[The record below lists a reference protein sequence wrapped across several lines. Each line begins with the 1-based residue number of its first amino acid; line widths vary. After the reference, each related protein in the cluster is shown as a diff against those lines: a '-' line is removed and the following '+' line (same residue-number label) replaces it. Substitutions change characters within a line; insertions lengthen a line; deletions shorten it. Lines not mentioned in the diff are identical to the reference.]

1 MTIDKPAA
9 RSANILL
16 QTEHPEHLQNLS
28 ASLQNLGHQ
37 VSVAN
42 DINQVLSMLDCEN
55 FDLLML
61 DAEHLDIIRIIREEK
76 ACNTPIITL
85 ARLDELEMAEESL
98 GMGAQDYLLEPFKQ
112 TVLNIRV
119 AGALDQRWAKSNQD
133 ERERLLKL
141 EHDMEVA
148 RRIQYSFLPNE
159 LPQVDGWEF
168 EARFYPARIVA
179 GDWYDAFYLTN
190 RRRVGFVIADVCDK
204 GLPSALFMA
213 LCRSLIRAFSQQNQ
227 SLSWMDTSQFQAG
240 DWLKYVTSNAR
251 PAKGSDAAAQL
262 AEAEAEERQRNLPSA
277 GTTQLKSAVNLTN
290 KYVIDNHSESNMFAT
305 MFFGVL
311 DPQTGV
317 FSYINAGHNAP
328 VVIDA
333 AGQIKSRLKPSG
345 PALGIVPKADFK
357 IRNLEIDP
365 GDTLFLFTDG
375 VPDATS
381 PEGQHFTE
389 KCLMDLIQQPGLTA
403 ASIMNLVQNTIH
415 EHTNKAVQF
424 DDVTMVAI
432 HRKV

>member
-1 MTIDKPAA
+1 MDNPAA
-9 RSANILL
+9 RSAHILL
-16 QTEHPEHLQNLS
+16 QTEHPEHLQNLRTQLE
-28 ASLQNLGHQ
+28 AIGHQ
-37 VSVAN
+37 VTVA
-42 DINQVLSMLDCEN
+42 DGRDQVLSLLSCDK

-61 DAEHLDIIRIIREEK
+61 DAEHLDIIRTIRGEK
-76 ACNTPIITL
+76 ACNAPIITL

-119 AGALDQRWAKSNQD
+119 AGALEQRWAKQNQD

-141 EHDMEVA
+141 EHDMEIA
-148 RRIQYSFLPNE
+148 RRIQYSFLPRE
-159 LPQVDGWEF
+159 LPQVDRWEF

-240 DWLKYVTSNAR
+240 DWLKFVTSNAK
-251 PAKGSDAAAQL
+251 AVKGGPAAAQL

-290 KYVIDNHSESNMFAT
+290 KYVIENHAESNMFAT

-311 DPQTGV
+311 DPQTGI

-328 VVIDA
+328 VVIDP

-345 PALGIVPKADFK
+345 PALGIVNKADFK
-357 IRNLEIDP
+357 IRSLEIDP

-375 VPDATS
+375 VPDAAS

-389 KCLMDLIQQPGLTA
+389 KRLMELIQRPNLTA
-403 ASIMNLVQNTIH
+403 SSIMNLVQNTIH